1 MHMLIPQYRVTR
13 SLWEFLKMSHQPQR
27 DTFDVKIKYLA
38 TKILQLDW
46 PYQGQMK
53 KKNLILN
60 NEPGLIW
67 LVGNASI
74 GPSPLSLVTEP
85 RGHNVWGIATTHPTS
100 QVWYEARVRKVR
112 REVLRAYGEN
122 SAHGAAIADRN
133 STGTPDFH
141 WQIQGRQEMQCNSW
155 PIRDRMLWR
164 KLSICKAYLD

>member
-1 MHMLIPQYRVTR
+1 MLIPQYRVTW
-13 SLWEFLKMSHQPQR
+13 SLALRISKNEPPTTKRHFWCKN
-27 DTFDVKIKYLA
+27 KISCNKDPAARLA
-38 TKILQLDW
+38 LPGTKE
-46 PYQGQMK
+46 

-60 NEPGLIW
+60 NEPRLIW

-85 RGHNVWGIATTHPTS
+85 RGHNVWGIATTHPTL
-100 QVWYEARVRKVR
+100 QVLVARVQKVR

-155 PIRDRMLWR
+155 PIRNRMLWR
-164 KLSICKAYLD
+164 KLSIRKAYLS